1 MLFPTVRIRSLDVR
15 SIAEGD
21 IACRLR
27 PIPQYLSG
35 RGSFIHASQA
45 LRPEKRGSPLPMG
58 RTGTDSIPL
67 SLHCV
72 RTRPAG
78 QDVRLR
84 LVLFDARFILS
95 GSVVHYVPDTSSEGE
110 RKRETVTTGVPLLCT
125 PSLTDS
131 QSGIATLALRY
142 LLCRAYTLQGLQFL
156 RCGYWIYAESAEPVT
171 SLVIL
176 SCSNPSAYTPSLK
189 PLPPARLSR
198 PKCVAVV
205 P

>member
-1 MLFPTVRIRSLDVR
+1 M
-15 SIAEGD
+15 
-21 IACRLR
+21 
-27 PIPQYLSG
+27 
-35 RGSFIHASQA
+35 
-45 LRPEKRGSPLPMG
+45 
-58 RTGTDSIPL
+58 
-67 SLHCV
+67 
-72 RTRPAG
+72 
-78 QDVRLR
+78 
-84 LVLFDARFILS
+84 LFDARFILS

-156 RCGYWIYAESAEPVT
+156 RCGYWIYAESAEPVA

>member
-27 PIPQYLSG
+27 PLPQYLSG

-125 PSLTDS
+125 PSLRQT
-131 QSGIATLALRY
+131 R
-142 LLCRAYTLQGLQFL
+142 R
-156 RCGYWIYAESAEPVT
+156 AESLRWHSATCCAGPIRSRGFSFSVAAT
-171 SLVIL
+171 GFTQSL
-176 SCSNPSAYTPSLK
+176 PSL
-189 PLPPARLSR
+189 
-198 PKCVAVV
+198 
-205 P
+205 